1 MWKLEGA
8 PVGMHLL
15 QTTFHPCCPLEGS
28 PSSRPKN
35 SCSVHLFCQNGFL
48 CVGLRPVLTDGSHSF
63 ILRLMQFF
71 STTSFSTGCFL
82 LPRLLPWN
90 RTCKKV
96 GLQTGPR
103 SRAQEVK
110 SLLLHS
116 LLFTWG
122 IMVTRKCCVVWDI
135 PLHKAYIIKTERCRN
150 SAMLLTPPYPETL
163 IFLIC
168 LNVHIMVSHIEDFIM
183 KIRLIKVT
191 KIKIH

>member
-8 PVGMHLL
+8 LVGMHLL

-71 STTSFSTGCFL
+71 STTSYSTGCSHGCCPETAHAKKSWFTD
-82 LPRLLPWN
+82 
-90 RTCKKV
+90 RTK
-96 GLQTGPR
+96 
-103 SRAQEVK
+103 VK
-110 SLLLHS
+110 SSRSEILTPP
-116 LLFTWG
+116 LFIIYMRYHG
-122 IMVTRKCCVVWDI
+122 HAKMLWDI

-150 SAMLLTPPYPETL
+150 
-163 IFLIC
+163 
-168 LNVHIMVSHIEDFIM
+168 
-183 KIRLIKVT
+183 
-191 KIKIH
+191 

>member
-8 PVGMHLL
+8 LVGMHLL

-35 SCSVHLFCQNGFL
+35 FCSVHLFCQNGFL

-71 STTSFSTGCFL
+71 STTSYSTGCSHGCC
-82 LPRLLPWN
+82 PE
-90 RTCKKV
+90 TAHAKKV

-122 IMVTRKCCVVWDI
+122 IMVTQKCYEIYPNIRHTSLKLRGAEKKLVFKPCI
-135 PLHKAYIIKTERCRN
+135 PRN
-150 SAMLLTPPYPETL
+150 SHIPNLLECTYNGFT
-163 IFLIC
+163 
-168 LNVHIMVSHIEDFIM
+168 
-183 KIRLIKVT
+183 
-191 KIKIH
+191 